1 MRSPTSLADR
11 RLKKRDRARPRS
23 QKPDPCVPCA
33 HGGLEIPGTNERLG
47 PQNCTA
53 AAADFAGSP
62 VQISSDERGG
72 SQRAAGPAAGRGA
85 GESAQPETLPPAP
98 GGPWAREMGRRVSSG
113 GREMRCRSCSTYRPS
128 QAALGGAGGA
138 ASGASTSCAVRLRRP
153 VELGLQRGRTRPRS
167 RRGVRGGRGRATAS
181 GLGQRERLLGAHSG
195 PHGPLPRAAG
205 PLALCPVIGP
215 FWGAIGPSIST
226 GRLHSEPVL
235 LIRPLKD
242 TRRVREGSKSG
253 QCGWRRRM
261 EGRGER
267 SRAHMDMLDG

>member
-1 MRSPTSLADR
+1 MSNGDSRFHPPCGAMRGR
-11 RLKKRDRARPRS
+11 RAAPEAEKCGSVLTLPGKNTRTAGRAPSAS
-23 QKPDPCVPCA
+23 QELQQAPLA

-53 AAADFAGSP
+53 AAADFAGGP
-62 VQISSDERGG
+62 VQIRSDERGG

-85 GESAQPETLPPAP
+85 GESAQPETSPPAP

-167 RRGVRGGRGRATAS
+167 RRGVRGGRGRATAG

-235 LIRPLKD
+235 LIRPPSADDL
-242 TRRVREGSKSG
+242 RI
-253 QCGWRRRM
+253 
-261 EGRGER
+261 RG
-267 SRAHMDMLDG
+267 

>member
-1 MRSPTSLADR
+1 MEIRASTHLAEQCAGGEQR
-11 RLKKRDRARPRS
+11 PRPKNAGQYWHCPARTRARPAGRPVLLKSCNKHRLRTVDSKFLAQTSAWGRRTAPQRPPTLQAARYRS
-23 QKPDPCVPCA
+23 
-33 HGGLEIPGTNERLG
+33 G
-47 PQNCTA
+47 PMSGA
-53 AAADFAGSP
+53 AASAQP
-62 VQISSDERGG
+62 
-72 SQRAAGPAAGRGA
+72 GPLPAVGA
-85 GESAQPETLPPAP
+85 GESAQPETSPPAP

-167 RRGVRGGRGRATAS
+167 RRGVRGGRGRATAG

-235 LIRPLKD
+235 LIRSL
-242 TRRVREGSKSG
+242 S
-253 QCGWRRRM
+253 
-261 EGRGER
+261 
-267 SRAHMDMLDG
+267 A